1 MIEACPDTR
10 IITELLAL
18 RFRRPRRT
26 SPKLLY
32 SFPRSSA

>member
-10 IITELLAL
+10 IIIELVAR

-26 SPKLLY
+26 SPKLFY